1 MSYLFGSA
9 ILFGLFVIFA
19 LWAFRQW
26 RLAKEG
32 IVTQARVI
40 RKLKPFGR
48 SLGPISSVIEYD
60 FLTPK
65 GEFSRNSAFVG
76 EAVSVIHKE
85 GSEIE
90 VVYLKGNPSVN
101 GTKHHVNKS
110 RRFLNM
116 PPL

>member
-1 MSYLFGSA
+1 MSYLFGTA
-9 ILFGLFVIFA
+9 VFGGLLFIFA

-26 RLAKEG
+26 KLAKEG
-32 IVTQARVI
+32 VLTQARVI
-40 RKLKPFGR
+40 RKVKPFGK

-65 GEFSRNSAFVG
+65 GEFSRNSVFVG
-76 EAVSVIHKE
+76 EAVSHVHKE

-110 RRFLNM
+110 RRFFNM